1 MNNNKRGFYEMY
13 RSYILLNKN
22 IIVSGILAFFSG
34 AAVTQIY
41 SQYNNN
47 HLFSSVIAL
56 TTEYAIYIPLFAY
69 LYYRDN
75 RAKYFDPV
83 TGKKDSLAI
92 KKDIKKLLAAFSI
105 SEIVY
110 AVAKLLLQYE
120 LLRVLMEPYQ
130 ASMISSIVA
139 WVFYL
144 VSINATVKMVKLFRK

>member
-1 MNNNKRGFYEMY
+1 M
-13 RSYILLNKN
+13 
-22 IIVSGILAFFSG
+22 
-34 AAVTQIY
+34 
-41 SQYNNN
+41 
-47 HLFSSVIAL
+47 IAL

-120 LLRVLMEPYQ
+120 LLRVLEPYQ

-139 WVFYL
+139 WAFYL

>member
-1 MNNNKRGFYEMY
+1 MNNKRGFYEKY

-22 IIVSGILAFFSG
+22 IIISGILAFFSG

-75 RAKYFDPV
+75 RGKYFDPV

-120 LLRVLMEPYQ
+120 LLRVLEPYQ

>member
-1 MNNNKRGFYEMY
+1 M
-13 RSYILLNKN
+13 
-22 IIVSGILAFFSG
+22 
-34 AAVTQIY
+34 
-41 SQYNNN
+41 
-47 HLFSSVIAL
+47 IAL